1 MLTEYPIRQ
10 ALSLPALV
18 AAILLASGCSAPP
31 GASASAATIQAGSD
45 PAADAD
51 TQDSGGGLP
60 TKDEAGV
67 GTKDDSGLGTK
78 DDSGLGTKDDSGLGT
93 KDDSGVATNDGGGTV
108 DAGSASD
115 AGSSAPPDA
124 GNEMDDCLSCAERRG
139 CMAQVNECLHSPDCV
154 DEGKCDL
161 ACLTS
166 SPFGAPNPHC
176 IESCA
181 KSWDATED
189 LLAAVTCGFHVCP
202 AECLRPLVSC
212 GGDAGAG
219 HVEPS
224 QPGCLHPLA
233 AVSYY

>member
-1 MLTEYPIRQ
+1 MLTEYPTRQ
-10 ALSLPALV
+10 ALSLSALV

-31 GASASAATIQAGSD
+31 GANAATTQASSD
-45 PAADAD
+45 PADADA
-51 TQDSGGGLP
+51 QDSGGGLP

-78 DDSGLGTKDDSGLGT
+78 DDSGLGTKDDSG
-93 KDDSGVATNDGGGTV
+93 VATNDAGGTV
-108 DAGSASD
+108 DAGSGSVD

-124 GNEMDDCLSCAERRG
+124 GNEMDDCLTCAERRG
-139 CMAQVNECLHSPDCV
+139 CRAQVTECVNSPACV

-166 SPFGAPNPHC
+166 SAFGGPNPRC

-181 KSWDATED
+181 KKWDATED
-189 LLAAVTCGFHVCP
+189 LLEAVTCGFHVCP
-202 AECLRPLVSC
+202 AECLRPLISC

-224 QPGCLHPLA
+224 EAGCLHPLA
-233 AVSYY
+233 AAVSYY

>member
-18 AAILLASGCSAPP
+18 VAIFLASGCSAPP
-31 GASASAATIQAGSD
+31 GATAATTQASSD
-45 PAADAD
+45 PADGD

-60 TKDEAGV
+60 TKGDDAGV
-67 GTKDDSGLGTK
+67 GTK

-93 KDDSGVATNDGGGTV
+93 KDDSGVATNDAGGTV
-108 DAGSASD
+108 DAGSAGGD
-115 AGSSAPPDA
+115 AGSAAPPDA
-124 GNEMDDCLSCAERRG
+124 GNDMDDCFACAERRG
-139 CMAQVNECLHSPDCV
+139 CMAQVNECVQSSACV
-154 DEGKCDL
+154 DEAKCDL

-166 SPFGAPNPHC
+166 SPTGALNPHC

-202 AECLRPLVSC
+202 KQCLRPLISC

-224 QPGCLHPLA
+224 EPGCLHPLA
-233 AVSYY
+233 VEAYY

>member
-1 MLTEYPIRQ
+1 MLTEYPMRQ
-10 ALSLPALV
+10 ALSLSAL
-18 AAILLASGCSAPP
+18 AAAVLLASGCSAPP
-31 GASASAATIQAGSD
+31 GASGAGGASVATAQASSD
-45 PAADAD
+45 PADAD

-67 GTKDDSGLGTK
+67 GSK

-93 KDDSGVATNDGGGTV
+93 KDDSGVATNDAGGTV

-124 GNEMDDCLSCAERRG
+124 GNEMDDCLTCAERRG
-139 CMAQVNECLHSPDCV
+139 CKAQVDECVQSPACV

-166 SPFGAPNPHC
+166 SPFGAVNPRC

-181 KSWDATED
+181 KNWDATED
-189 LLAAVTCGFHVCP
+189 LLAAVACGFHVCP
-202 AECLRPLVSC
+202 KECLRPLISC

-219 HVEPS
+219 HIEPS
-224 QPGCLHPLA
+224 EPGCLHPLA
-233 AVSYY
+233 AVTYY